1 MHAEVN
7 VPASKSLTNR
17 YLLLAAL
24 AEGPSTVINPLE
36 SRDTELMLRALQQ
49 LGAVSERV
57 PNWQGTGEH
66 AYRITPI
73 PFSGSRRR
81 PGPGDS
87 GSGSGSDPEADAGT
101 EAWAEAGVEPRGAE
115 ARGAE
120 AETEERVAVDCG
132 LAGTVMRFLPAVAAL
147 TGRTVDFDGD
157 PEARVRPMGAVL
169 EGLRALDVAVTGH
182 RDDADDE
189 RPADSLPF
197 TISSPAGV
205 SGGEIAIDASASSQ
219 FVSGLLLA
227 APLMRQGL
235 TLRHTGETVPSS
247 EHIEMTM
254 EVLRD
259 LGVSAASPEPW
270 VWQVSPGGI
279 APFTV
284 RVEPDLSNAGP
295 FLAAALATGGRVSM
309 RGWPQ
314 SSTQIGRR
322 WTQLLEQFGGNVQT
336 TPEPSGSTCTLTVR
350 GGVDEFGKPAV
361 STPGTVTGTAELTP
375 TVAALAALAAEP
387 TTFREIQHLR
397 GHETDRIAALV
408 AELQRLGARAEE
420 TEDGFTILAPARSAA
435 TVRTYADHRM
445 ATFGAIIGLAIPEVR
460 VEDITCTSKTMP
472 AFPELWHAMVEGS
485 PRPL

>member
-1 MHAEVN
+1 MHAEVI

-66 AYRITPI
+66 AYRIMPI
-73 PFSGSRRR
+73 PFSGSRSR
-81 PGPGDS
+81 PGAGDS
-87 GSGSGSDPEADAGT
+87 GSGPEADAGT
-101 EAWAEAGVEPRGAE
+101 EAWAGAE
-115 ARGAE
+115 AGPG
-120 AETEERVAVDCG
+120 TEERVAVDCG

-169 EGLRALDVAVTGH
+169 EGLRALDVAVTRHG
-182 RDDADDE
+182 DDGDDE
-189 RPADSLPF
+189 PPADSLPF
-197 TISSPAGV
+197 TISSPTGV

-309 RGWPQ
+309 RGWPL

-408 AELQRLGARAEE
+408 AELRRLGARAEE
-420 TEDGFTILAPARSAA
+420 TEDGFTILAPARTAA

>member
-1 MHAEVN
+1 M
-7 VPASKSLTNR
+7 PASKSLTNR

-24 AEGPSTVINPLE
+24 AEGPSIVINPLE
-36 SRDTELMLRALQQ
+36 SRDTDLMLRALEQ

-57 PNWQGTGEH
+57 PDWQGTGEH
-66 AYRITPI
+66 AYHITPI
-73 PFSGSRRR
+73 PFPASGDR
-81 PGPGDS
+81 PSSANSGLGAGAANPLAESGANPG
-87 GSGSGSDPEADAGT
+87 ANQVA
-101 EAWAEAGVEPRGAE
+101 A
-115 ARGAE
+115 
-120 AETEERVAVDCG
+120 ERVAVDCG

-169 EGLRALDVAVTGH
+169 EGLRALDVAVTRHG
-182 RDDADDE
+182 DAGDDE
-189 RPADSLPF
+189 GPADSLPF

-205 SGGEIAIDASASSQ
+205 AGGEIAIDASASSQ

-227 APLMRQGL
+227 APLMRHGL
-235 TLRHTGETVPSS
+235 TLRHTGQTVPSS

-254 EVLRD
+254 QVLRD
-259 LGVSAASPEPW
+259 LGVSAARPEPW
-270 VWQVSPGGI
+270 VWQVSPGKI

-309 RGWPQ
+309 RGWPTR
-314 SSTQIGRR
+314 STQIGRR

-361 STPGTVTGTAELTP
+361 ASPGTVTGTAELTP
-375 TVAALAALAAEP
+375 TVAALAALAPEP

-408 AELQRLGARAEE
+408 AELRRLGARAEE
-420 TEDGFTILAPARSAA
+420 TEDGFTILAPAHCAA

-472 AFPELWHAMVEGS
+472 AFPQLWQAMVEGS